1 MQKGA
6 GQPCWQLADRR
17 LWQLANHAVE
27 HVLPK
32 LYFTTKQHLRLL
44 CYVRE
49 WGNFTRQGEERE
61 TEKLIASYFVGQEY
75 DCMSHEGL

>member
-1 MQKGA
+1 MNEAVRMQKGA

-49 WGNFTRQGEERE
+49 
-61 TEKLIASYFVGQEY
+61 
-75 DCMSHEGL
+75 